1 MNFEMKVIVAISLIV
16 AGAISGF
23 QKVRQYRN
31 DSSRAITEDLF
42 DVILFFFPDLIFS
55 TVLFLV
61 GAGWLYYLLTSA

>member
-1 MNFEMKVIVAISLIV
+1 MNFEMKAIVAISLVV

-23 QKVRQYRN
+23 QNVRQYRN
-31 DSSRAITEDLF
+31 DSRRAITEDLI
-42 DVILFFFPDLIFS
+42 DVIFFLPQLIFS